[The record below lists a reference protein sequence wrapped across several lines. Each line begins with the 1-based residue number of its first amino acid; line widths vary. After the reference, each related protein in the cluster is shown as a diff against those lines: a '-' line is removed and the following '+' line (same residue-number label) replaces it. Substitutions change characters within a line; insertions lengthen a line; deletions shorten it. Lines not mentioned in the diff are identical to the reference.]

1 MNALRGGGVR
11 GVWRG
16 GITVQHF
23 HHFIVTSLRS
33 SSTQD
38 TREEGQ
44 EVSAAGRKK
53 GAFIWEDEGG
63 TAGATGSRRFKTGR
77 GLSNDIF
84 FF

>member
-1 MNALRGGGVR
+1 MHCEEEGAGGGE
-11 GVWRG
+11 G

-23 HHFIVTSLRS
+23 HNFIVMSLRS

-53 GAFIWEDEGG
+53 GAFIWEEEGG
-63 TAGATGSRRFKTGR
+63 R
-77 GLSNDIF
+77 GYGEPQV
-84 FF
+84 

>member
-1 MNALRGGGVR
+1 MRRRGAGGEE
-11 GVWRG
+11 G

-53 GAFIWEDEGG
+53 GEFIWEEDEGP
-63 TAGATGSRRFKTGR
+63 GATGSRRFKTGR
-77 GLSNDIF
+77 GLSNDI
-84 FF
+84 